1 MKFDDIIKSLLVE
14 HTNNKY
20 ALVCKENI
28 VKVGDVGLLKDIIGD
43 RLNDINFQEYKGSYN
58 PSKFEAV
65 WKPLL
70 TGNWELYSIDSRA
83 LPHPI
88 QPSVHLPGVS
98 EDVAKKLSTGTITEY
113 KVRLIP
119 VLTTDTFNHPGS
131 NGVYFLI
138 YQTNIKGGEIATWYA
153 GALGG
158 NMYGNDLRAIFLDD
172 LQVTTEAEHERKTVI
187 ASHKEHNPFIDL
199 LEL

>member
-20 ALVCKENI
+20 ALVCKENA

-43 RLNDINFQEYKGSYN
+43 RIYDIEFEQYKKVYN
-58 PSKFEAV
+58 LSTFETV

-70 TGNWELYSIDSRA
+70 TGNWELYSIESRV
-83 LPHPI
+83 LPYPV
-88 QPSVHLPGVS
+88 QLDVHLPGVS
-98 EDVAKKLSTGTITEY
+98 KDVSEKLSTGAITEY

-119 VLTTDTFNHPGS
+119 VLTTGTFNHPGRGGS
-131 NGVYFLI
+131 YYLI
-138 YQTNIKGGEIATWYA
+138 YQT
-153 GALGG
+153 G
-158 NMYGNDLRAIFLDD
+158 NMREKVTTWFIEQQRTIFLDD
-172 LQVTTEAEHERKTVI
+172 LQATTEAEHERKTVI